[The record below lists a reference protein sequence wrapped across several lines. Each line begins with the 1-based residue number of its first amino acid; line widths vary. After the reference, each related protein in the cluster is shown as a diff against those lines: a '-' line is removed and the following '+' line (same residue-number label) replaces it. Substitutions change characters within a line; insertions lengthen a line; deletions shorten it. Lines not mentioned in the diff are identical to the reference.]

1 MFEEPDAFEDENEGL
16 PPRPKSFVPVAIIF
30 YGVMGCIA
38 LVWRMRTPG
47 ASIFHP
53 AGNEATLDGLG
64 FAIGAG
70 VLLGLAAVA
79 SSEWMTRATK
89 LGEALADT
97 LGESLVGLSTADAIL
112 LAIVSGTAE
121 EMFFRGAVQP
131 AVGLVWASVLFGA
144 CHFLPRKELA
154 LWSLWAVAMG
164 AALGALFEW
173 TGHLAAP
180 IAAHIVIN
188 GVNLPRLARRAE
200 ERAAEAEA
208 EAAAEADDDASD
220 ASEPPD
226 ALH

>member
-1 MFEEPDAFEDENEGL
+1 MFEDPAALNDQEEGL
-16 PPRPKSFVPVAIIF
+16 PPRPESFVRTAIVF

-47 ASIFHP
+47 ASILHP
-53 AGNEATLDGLG
+53 PGHPETLEGLG
-64 FAIGAG
+64 FALGMGI
-70 VLLGLAAVA
+70 VVGLASIA

-112 LAIVSGTAE
+112 LALVSGTAE

-131 AVGLVWASVLFGA
+131 AVGLVWASILFGA

-154 LWSLWAVAMG
+154 LWSLWAIVMG
-164 AALGALFEW
+164 GALGALYEW

-180 IAAHIVIN
+180 IAAHVVIN

-200 ERAAEAEA
+200 ERAA
-208 EAAAEADDDASD
+208 AAGVQENN
-220 ASEPPD
+220 SEPPESQP
-226 ALH
+226 